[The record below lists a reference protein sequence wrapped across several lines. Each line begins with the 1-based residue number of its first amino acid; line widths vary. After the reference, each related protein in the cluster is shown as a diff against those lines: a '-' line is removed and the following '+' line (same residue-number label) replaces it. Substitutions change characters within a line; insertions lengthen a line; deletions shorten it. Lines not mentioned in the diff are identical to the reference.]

1 MGGGRIRLPNS
12 KIFCQIHGE
21 VRGTEWENEIVCPY
35 HQRVRQTEEGP
46 VFMYDEFNQDGE
58 EW

>member
-1 MGGGRIRLPNS
+1 MTR
-12 KIFCQIHGE
+12 IFCGEHGDVE
-21 VRGTEWENEIVCPY
+21 STTWEGEQVCPW
-35 HQRVRQTEEGP
+35 HQRIMQTEEGP